1 MHWIIYDAEGN
12 EINRIAADEDFVKT
26 LCEENGYTYEL
37 IPENPNP
44 SPTLTYHQQNLI
56 DDFNQMQ
63 SRIIAF
69 IQDHSWA
76 TTRATF
82 ELAEKQYD
90 AMVELYLVLAD
101 RIRYEGL
108 ESYVTID

>member
-1 MHWIIYDAEGN
+1 MDWYIYDADGN
-12 EINRIAADEDFVKT
+12 YVNLIHGSEEFVIN
-26 LCEENGYTYEL
+26 LCN
-37 IPENPNP
+37 ENPGWTYAP
-44 SPTLTYHQQNLI
+44 VQTTPPEPTITPHQQSLI
-56 DDFNQMQ
+56 NDFNNIQ
-63 SRIIAF
+63 SRIISF

-76 TTRATF
+76 TTRSTF